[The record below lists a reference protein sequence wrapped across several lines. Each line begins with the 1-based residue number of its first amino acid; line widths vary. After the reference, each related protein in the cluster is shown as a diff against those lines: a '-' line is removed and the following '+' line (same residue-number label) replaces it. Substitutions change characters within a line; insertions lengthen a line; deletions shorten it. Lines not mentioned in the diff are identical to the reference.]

1 MTFATFE
8 TLTWVLNWTSPN
20 SELTIFSITSH
31 ISNDYSALWGPIGT
45 WEFHFKFLREALEA
59 LWNEVEGGKSPSWHD
74 YNKFCRLK
82 VLTLEKT
89 LLFYFIFG
97 YLKNKINSMA
107 ASKPEPWG

>member
-1 MTFATFE
+1 
-8 TLTWVLNWTSPN
+8 
-20 SELTIFSITSH
+20 
-31 ISNDYSALWGPIGT
+31 
-45 WEFHFKFLREALEA
+45 LEA

-107 ASKPEPWG
+107 ASKPEP